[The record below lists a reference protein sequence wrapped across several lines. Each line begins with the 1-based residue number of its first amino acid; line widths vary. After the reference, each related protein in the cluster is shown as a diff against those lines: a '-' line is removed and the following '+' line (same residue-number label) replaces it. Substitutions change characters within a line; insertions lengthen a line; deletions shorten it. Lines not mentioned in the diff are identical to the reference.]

1 MLDYDKMYEGL
12 IQVTKDIVGTLLST
26 TPLQTGTTPSVFR
39 DRTGRPQPDTNYI
52 TLDLENTILPSG
64 WLLNSYVDDN
74 NNSLPT
80 YEILYEVFFT
90 WRCFGKNSQSILQ
103 QFHSFLST
111 PTVRD
116 TIRSSTP
123 DLGFH
128 NRGEVLST
136 PTLVSTD
143 FLEGASMTV
152 SFYVIDTLVD
162 PLQTGDYIVSAEG
175 EGTLKTGVNGDI
187 LVPIAVNLP

>member
-1 MLDYDKMYEGL
+1 MLDYDSMYRGL
-12 IQVTKDIVGTLLST
+12 IQTTKDTVGGLLST
-26 TPLQTGTTPSVFR
+26 TPLQTGTTPSVSR
-39 DRTGRPQPDTNYI
+39 ERTGRPQPDTPYI
-52 TLDLENTILPSG
+52 TLDLESTILPSG
-64 WLLNSYVDDN
+64 WLLNSYVDET
-74 NNSLPT
+74 SGLPT

-90 WRCFGKNSQSILQ
+90 WRCFGKNAQSILQ

-116 TIRSSTP
+116 QIRATTP

-136 PTLVSTD
+136 PSLVTTD
-143 FLEGASMTV
+143 YLEGATLTV
-152 SFYVIDTLVD
+152 SFYCIDTLVD
-162 PLQTGDYIVSAEG
+162 PLQTGDYILSAEG
-175 EGTLKTGVNGDI
+175 EGKLITGINGDI